1 MFEDTPSKIEPLSKD
16 EIKGMFASILQ
27 EEQSIDHV
35 WTIELGLKAAQFV
48 QNAKDPMSALVQL
61 SQDFPRYA
69 KSVSR
74 LTLQKPLVE
83 EVIHNQRL
91 LTESGLNAFWL
102 NGRPIEPEDLD
113 PFS

>member
-1 MFEDTPSKIEPLSKD
+1 
-16 EIKGMFASILQ
+16 MFASILQ

-35 WTIELGLKAAQFV
+35 RTIELGLKAAQFV

>member
-1 MFEDTPSKIEPLSKD
+1 M
-16 EIKGMFASILQ
+16 
-27 EEQSIDHV
+27 
-35 WTIELGLKAAQFV
+35 KATQFV
-48 QNAKDPMSALVQL
+48 QNAKDPMSTLVQL

-69 KSVSR
+69 KSVSG

-83 EVIHNQRL
+83 EVIHNQGL
-91 LTESGLNAFWL
+91 LRESGLNAFWL